1 MLMKHVLDSEEW
13 CRVKEELDQVCPL
26 VSHLWPRDG
35 DVNQADMQ
43 ALQEVCYQKIHTG
56 TWCDVLPVWR
66 DAYGGACLLLGLL
79 YESQGQS
86 KEESIRM
93 FDMGLLLGGD
103 RFRSMTHDMIA
114 ILKDSSARTAVH
126 DDDDDDVWVEQTGE
140 VAMVDPPSA
149 SPATQGMMEKVEY
162 NDLALD
168 KFIIDYMSREKPVV
182 ISHMGVDWPAY
193 TRWNSRAYWRSIAM
207 YRTVP
212 VEVGKDY
219 MAPEW
224 TQTLMSFSKFLN
236 HMTDRDRDDLVYLAQ
251 HQLLEQIP
259 ELKQDIIIPDYCHA
273 TGDVVSINAWI
284 GPAGTVTPIHSDPH
298 HNVFCQIV
306 GYKYLRLYAPEY
318 ASDLQL
324 DTDGLTHNTSTI
336 DIEKDDNPL
345 THVPC
350 VECTL
355 APGDAL
361 FIPRGFFHY
370 VKSLTPSA
378 SVSIWW
384 DDA

>member
-1 MLMKHVLDSEEW
+1 MLEQMKHVLHSKEW
-13 CRVKEELDQVCPL
+13 SCVKEELDQLCPL
-26 VSHLWPRDG
+26 ISHLWPREG
-35 DVNQADMQ
+35 DVNQADIQ
-43 ALQEVCYQKIHTG
+43 ALREVCYQKIHTG
-56 TWCDVLPVWR
+56 SWCDVSPVWR

-79 YESQGQS
+79 YFSQRQS
-86 KEESIRM
+86 KDESIRM
-93 FDMGLLLGGD
+93 FDMCLLLGGD
-103 RFRSMTHDMIA
+103 RFRSMAHDMIA
-114 ILKDSSARTAVH
+114 MLKDSSAAVAH
-126 DDDDDDVWVEQTGE
+126 DDGDVWVERSGKI
-140 VAMVDPPSA
+140 AMVDPPGA
-149 SPATQGMMEKVEY
+149 SPATHVMEKVEY
-162 NDLALD
+162 TDLALD
-168 KFIIDYMSREKPVV
+168 RFIIDYMSRDKPVM
-182 ISHMGVDWPAY
+182 ISHMAVDWPAY

-207 YRTVP
+207 HRTVP

-224 TQTLMSFSKFLN
+224 TQKLMPFVEFLD

-298 HNVFCQIV
+298 HNVLCQVV

-324 DTDGLTHNTSTI
+324 DTEGLTHNTSTI
-336 DIEKDDNPL
+336 DLENEDNSL
-345 THVPC
+345 TRIPC